1 MLLSFNVKFLINN
14 LLLINLLLNKFFI
27 YNIKIYLHWKNIEI
41 ILKMNGSKI
50 RISLFLKKKFTKNQE
65 IYITL

>member
-1 MLLSFNVKFLINN
+1 MLLSFNIKFLINN
-14 LLLINLLLNKFFI
+14 LLLINLLNKFFI
-27 YNIKIYLHWKNIEI
+27 CNIKIYLHWKNIEI

-50 RISLFLKKKFTKNQE
+50 RISLFLKKKFIKNQE